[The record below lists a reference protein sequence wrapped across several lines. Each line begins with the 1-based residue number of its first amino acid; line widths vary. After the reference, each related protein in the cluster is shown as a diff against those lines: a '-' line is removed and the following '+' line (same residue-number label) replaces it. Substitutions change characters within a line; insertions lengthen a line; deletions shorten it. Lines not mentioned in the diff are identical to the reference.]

1 MTQRIP
7 DGLRELLEQAAGAG
21 SGSLA
26 HAAQPGDWLLLLC
39 CAALVAVL
47 PLLWRGGVADRA
59 IVKRD
64 GQLVTELALN
74 VARKYE
80 VTGAIGTTVIE
91 VQPGRARVL
100 SDPGPRQYCV
110 QQGWLTRA
118 NAVAICAPN
127 HVTLQLAGRGGRM
140 PAMTPSTIELPV
152 TADDYRI
159 ARYAAAAIALSVA
172 ETALPSPLPGI
183 KPGLANI
190 IVLVVLARYGWRDA
204 AWVSLLR
211 VVAGSLVIGQFLA
224 PGFFLALAGAL
235 CSLAVLAAG
244 AAPAAA
250 FFRPG
255 VGQRAGGLRPH
266 RRPTAAGARLAGA
279 P

>member
-1 MTQRIP
+1 MKPLLKGPPKGLPEHLP
-7 DGLRELLEQAAGAG
+7 DGLRELLAQATGAG
-21 SGSLA
+21 QPPWRSQLK
-26 HAAQPGDWLLLLC
+26 PGDWLLLLAA
-39 CAALVAVL
+39 AALVAASF

-127 HVTLQLAGRGGRM
+127 HVTLQLAGRGGRNR
-140 PAMTPSTIELPV
+140 
-152 TADDYRI
+152 DYDTLN
-159 ARYAAAAIALSVA
+159 Y
-172 ETALPSPLPGI
+172 
-183 KPGLANI
+183 
-190 IVLVVLARYGWRDA
+190 
-204 AWVSLLR
+204 
-211 VVAGSLVIGQFLA
+211 
-224 PGFFLALAGAL
+224 
-235 CSLAVLAAG
+235 
-244 AAPAAA
+244 
-250 FFRPG
+250 
-255 VGQRAGGLRPH
+255 
-266 RRPTAAGARLAGA
+266 
-279 P
+279 